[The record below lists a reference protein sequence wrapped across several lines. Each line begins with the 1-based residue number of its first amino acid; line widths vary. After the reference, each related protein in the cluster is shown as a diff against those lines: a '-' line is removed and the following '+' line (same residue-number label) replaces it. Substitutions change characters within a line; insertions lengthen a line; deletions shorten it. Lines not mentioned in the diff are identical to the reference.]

1 MYVCIF
7 IIYIYIRIF
16 LLSRSGA
23 DGQVL
28 IGLGQVKT

>member
-1 MYVCIF
+1 MYVYN
-7 IIYIYIRIF
+7 IYIYIRIF
-16 LLSRSGA
+16 LLSRFGA